1 MPIMAAGRRRW
12 PIYITGM
19 SRFDTDALRDL
30 LSAKEVRIRTEK
42 HPDSA
47 VVIWVVVAD
56 DTVFVRSFRG
66 GGGRWYRDLAT
77 GGDATLEV
85 GGRRLPVRATPE
97 RDPAAIERASQEY
110 LGKYRSSSYAQ
121 AMVNQDILATTLR
134 LEPR

>member
-1 MPIMAAGRRRW
+1 MPESPENAGSACA
-12 PIYITGM
+12 YIPGM
-19 SRFDTDALRDL
+19 NRFDTDSLRDL
-30 LSAKEVRIRTEK
+30 LSAKEVSIRTDK

-66 GGGRWYRDLAT
+66 ASGRWYRDLAT
-77 GGDATLEV
+77 GGEAMLEV
-85 GGRRLPVRATPE
+85 GRRRLPVRATPE
-97 RDPAAIERASQEY
+97 RDPAAIELASQAY
-110 LGKYRSSSYAQ
+110 LSKYRSSSYAQ